1 MQSGKRAEVRK
12 SKIQKYRA
20 EMTKIQKK
28 NIKVQIWTHVRL
40 GRLEACSLRKQQKAE
55 RQKYKKTQVTKR
67 QRCKNIKVQN
77 WTHVRLGRLEV
88 CSLGG

>member
-40 GRLEACSLRKQQKAE
+40 GRLE
-55 RQKYKKTQVTKR
+55 
-67 QRCKNIKVQN
+67 
-77 WTHVRLGRLEV
+77 V
-88 CSLGG
+88 CSLGGQFRSQKANRLRESGWNIPFLVWEEKTANKKESTQLM

>member
-40 GRLEACSLRKQQKAE
+40 GRLEAAAEGGKA
-55 RQKYKKTQVTKR
+55 
-67 QRCKNIKVQN
+67 KVQKN
-77 WTHVRLGRLEV
+77 RIQKDKDAKT
-88 CSLGG
+88 